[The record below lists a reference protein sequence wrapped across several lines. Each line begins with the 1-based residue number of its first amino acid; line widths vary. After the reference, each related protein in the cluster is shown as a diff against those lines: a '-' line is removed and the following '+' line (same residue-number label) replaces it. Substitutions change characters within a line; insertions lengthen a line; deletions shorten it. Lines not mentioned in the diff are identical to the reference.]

1 MLMLQAAFTFYDK
14 LKAFD
19 DFEYGYTLKVPNE
32 RPAIFTPR
40 PLLVRAMCPREPLRV
55 ELGA

>member
-19 DFEYGYTLKVPNE
+19 EFEYGYTLKVPNE
-32 RPAIFTPR
+32 RPPSYS
-40 PLLVRAMCPREPLRV
+40 LVAACQSDVPREPL